1 MAKNKNE
8 EKNTEKKEK
17 QGGGFFATLVILL
30 IILIIW
36 AGIFA
41 LILKFDVGGL
51 GERFRPMLED
61 IPVAKY
67 VLPDL
72 TDEEIAYLNQYPFKN
87 LEEAMQYIK
96 KLEKDA
102 DNYKEENDDYAQRLA
117 EYQAELENLQHYEE
131 EYENFLEL
139 REKFDRDIVFNDKA
153 PKREEYMKWYESLY
167 PENAA
172 RIYGELLPMK
182 EQNETIKEIA
192 LTLSEDTISAKNAAG
207 LLEEMT
213 SNVDTVVNI
222 LLAMDRGRRA
232 EILNVFEKDKKTLNS
247 PFATRVVD
255 AWNNMAENLGVEE

>member
-36 AGIFA
+36 AGILA

-67 VLPDL
+67 VLPEL
-72 TDEEIAYLNQYPFKN
+72 TDEEIAYKNQYPFKN

-96 KLEKDA
+96 KLEADA
-102 DNYKEENDDYAQRLA
+102 DKYKEENDDYAQRLA
-117 EYQAELENLQHYEE
+117 EYQAEIETLQHYED
-131 EYENFLEL
+131 EYEKFLEL
-139 REKFDRDIVFNDKA
+139 KERLDRDIVYNDKA
-153 PKREEYMKWYESLY
+153 PKGDQYVTWYENLY

-172 RIYGELLPMK
+172 QIYAELK
-182 EQNETIKEIA
+182 AEQMADQVVQEIA
-192 LTLSEDTISAKNAAG
+192 TTLTKMTVKNAAAV
-207 LLEEMT
+207 LEQYTSDIDFIVDIFGYMKPAIVSQILDQMT
-213 SNVDTVVNI
+213 
-222 LLAMDRGRRA
+222 
-232 EILNVFEKDKKTLNS
+232 KDDAL
-247 PFATRVVD
+247 FASRVVD
-255 AWNNMAENLGVEE
+255 QWNKIEHENLGVTE